1 MVNVCSMVIGF
12 GQVGVLKFGSQ
23 TQTALGAP
31 QLDKLGIILFIPVG
45 AVFPLQFLQ
54 DDET

>member
-1 MVNVCSMVIGF
+1 MVIGF
-12 GQVGVLKFGSQ
+12 GHVGVLKFSSQ

-31 QLDKLGIILFIPVG
+31 QLDKLGRILLKPVG
-45 AVFPLQFLQ
+45 AVLPLQFLQ